1 MGSMKV
7 HQLARGFWEHE
18 PSLSLGC
25 KRLRPLAPKLAN
37 TDSVASFDLKSFIRP
52 ESGPRKLGS
61 SDEKKDSHQVET
73 HPGGTRW
80 NPTQEQIGIL
90 EMLYRGGMRTP
101 NAQQIEQITAQLG
114 RYGKIEGKNVFY
126 WFQNH
131 KARER
136 QKQKRNS
143 LGLSHSPRTPGTI
156 TSISLDSRIQV
167 QHQPGP
173 NGVAE
178 TSGGIPF
185 MPTWLCVGDLDLNVT
200 DSQLFDLFSQ
210 VGPIVSVRVC
220 TDLTT
225 LRSLGYGYVNYNN
238 PQDAARAL
246 DVLNFTPLN
255 NKPIRIMCSHRDPS
269 VRKSGTGNIFIKN
282 LDKAIDHKALHDTFS
297 SFGNILSCKVATD
310 ASG

>member
-25 KRLRPLAPKLAN
+25 KRLRPLAPKLPNAD
-37 TDSVASFDLKSFIRP
+37 THSHSTVSAFDLKSFIRP

-61 SDEKKDSHQVET
+61 SDEKRNSPQVET

-114 RYGKIEGKNVFY
+114 KYGKIEGKNVFY

-143 LGLSHSPRTPGTI
+143 LGLSHCPRTPAASFT
-156 TSISLDSRIQV
+156 TISLDSRGNQL
-167 QHQPGP
+167 
-173 NGVAE
+173 VAE
-178 TSGGIPF
+178 RGE
-185 MPTWLCVGDLDLNVT
+185 
-200 DSQLFDLFSQ
+200 DS
-210 VGPIVSVRVC
+210 PYKRKC
-220 TDLTT
+220 
-225 LRSLGYGYVNYNN
+225 RSW
-238 PQDAARAL
+238 
-246 DVLNFTPLN
+246 
-255 NKPIRIMCSHRDPS
+255 
-269 VRKSGTGNIFIKN
+269 
-282 LDKAIDHKALHDTFS
+282 TFECLEEDS
-297 SFGNILSCKVATD
+297 RSCKEEGDRTLELFPLHPE
-310 ASG
+310 GR